1 MDQRKQETKRLN
13 DIKRAEKIAVR
24 DEKIKNIKQ
33 KKFEDEM
40 LAQQKSQM
48 IKRNAQQVRLCKKV
62 YKLASDLEKNK
73 LLEEKK
79 QYKES
84 ENLKQVQKK
93 AMVQTIENYYKDKI
107 NMLKERIETEK
118 VDRKI
123 ANEAQ
128 KKALNQMKRELDDQ
142 KRKEVFRYI

>member
-33 KKFEDEM
+33 RKFEEEM
-40 LAQQKSQM
+40 MAQQKSQM

-79 QYKES
+79 
-84 ENLKQVQKK
+84 
-93 AMVQTIENYYKDKI
+93 
-107 NMLKERIETEK
+107 
-118 VDRKI
+118 
-123 ANEAQ
+123 
-128 KKALNQMKRELDDQ
+128 
-142 KRKEVFRYI
+142 

>member
-1 MDQRKQETKRLN
+1 MVSNVQNPSPGRTASGGIPGVPKADLANLETDERIKKQKQQFEALLKQYKMDQRKQETKRRN

-33 KKFEDEM
+33 RKFEDEM

-79 QYKES
+79 
-84 ENLKQVQKK
+84 
-93 AMVQTIENYYKDKI
+93 
-107 NMLKERIETEK
+107 
-118 VDRKI
+118 
-123 ANEAQ
+123 
-128 KKALNQMKRELDDQ
+128 
-142 KRKEVFRYI
+142 